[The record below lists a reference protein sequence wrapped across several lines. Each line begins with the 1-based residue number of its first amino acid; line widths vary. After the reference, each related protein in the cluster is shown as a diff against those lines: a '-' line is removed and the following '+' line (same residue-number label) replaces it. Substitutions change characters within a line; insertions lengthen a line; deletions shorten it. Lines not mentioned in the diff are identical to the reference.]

1 MAGKKDA
8 LVPAVYSLVTTR
20 KSAAAGTATLWKP
33 LQYDEEPDRLK
44 QVDDGENWGN
54 SDISSFAYDSYELHE
69 YFANGKEQAGT
80 YVFFNAAGDMI
91 ASCSKGV
98 VVVDSAAKAVGA
110 E

>member
-20 KSAAAGTATLWKP
+20 KSAASGTATLWKP
-33 LQYDEEPDRLK
+33 IEYDEKPDRLTSS
-44 QVDDGENWGN
+44 VNWDG
-54 SDISSFAYDSYELHE
+54 SDVTSFNYDRYELYE

-80 YVFFNAAGDMI
+80 YVFYNAAGDMI

-98 VVVDSAAKAVGA
+98 VNVSSSASAIDAV
-110 E
+110 